1 MPIQKLELRGNLFN
15 VGLEVAVVK
24 EDSFFTAFCPALDL
38 SAYGNSVNESIEMFK
53 DAVQVFIEDATR
65 KKNLNEQLLQLGW
78 TLKKKPDVNFEPP
91 YIPIGMMRGYDIV
104 REKKIRVAIPV

>member
-1 MPIQKLELRGNLFN
+1 MAIQKIVQRGALFN

-38 SAYGNSVNESIEMFK
+38 TAYGSSVSESLDMFK
-53 DAVQVFIEDATR
+53 DAVQIFVEDAMK

-91 YIPIGMMRGYDIV
+91 YIPIGMMRGYDVV
-104 REKKIRVAIPV
+104 REKKIRVSLPV